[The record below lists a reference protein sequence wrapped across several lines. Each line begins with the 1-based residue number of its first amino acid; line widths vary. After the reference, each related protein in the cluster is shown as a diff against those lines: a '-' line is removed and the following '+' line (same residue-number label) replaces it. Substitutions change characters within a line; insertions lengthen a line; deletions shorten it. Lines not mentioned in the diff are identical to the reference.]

1 MSAFDRMTKN
11 EKDTKKSDGFLVSFL
26 RSNADSARK
35 FIHQKLKKGGGYM
48 AKENLL
54 SKVYNAE
61 EIQQLLG
68 IGRSKTYDFL
78 DEVNKKQAPFRVIKI
93 GRIYRVPKESFD
105 RWIDGEEA

>member
-1 MSAFDRMTKN
+1 MRKTLKN
-11 EKDTKKSDGFLVSFL
+11 QMVFWCLFL
-26 RSNADSARK
+26 RSNADSAGE

>member
-1 MSAFDRMTKN
+1 MLFPD
-11 EKDTKKSDGFLVSFL
+11 VSK
-26 RSNADSARK
+26 RIRQPETRK
-35 FIHQKLKKGGGYM
+35 GEHM
-48 AKENLL
+48 EKENLM

-93 GRIYRVPKESFD
+93 GRIYRVPKDSFD
-105 RWIDGEEA
+105 RWIDGEE

>member
-1 MSAFDRMTKN
+1 
-11 EKDTKKSDGFLVSFL
+11 
-26 RSNADSARK
+26 
-35 FIHQKLKKGGGYM
+35 M

-105 RWIDGEEA
+105 RWIDGEDKI